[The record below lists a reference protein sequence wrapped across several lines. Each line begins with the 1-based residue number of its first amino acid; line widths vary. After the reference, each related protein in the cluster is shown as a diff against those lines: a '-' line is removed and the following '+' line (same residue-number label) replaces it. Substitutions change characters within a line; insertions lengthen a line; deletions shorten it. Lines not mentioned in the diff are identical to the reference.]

1 MRDLPDVTADGVRC
15 YRVADIMSR
24 DPYTLAA
31 DDDLATAENMMRIAH
46 VRHMMVTNARRAL
59 VGIVSLV
66 DLMRA
71 AEAQRLGTAAPPVGE
86 IMSTA
91 LTLVGPDTL
100 AVDAARRMLHSKLGC
115 LPVVDGAG
123 QLVGVLTETDFLR
136 LTARWLA
143 GRC

>member
-1 MRDLPDVTADGVRC
+1 MAADGVRC

-24 DPYTLAA
+24 DPYTLSP

-46 VRHMMVTNARRAL
+46 VRHMMVTTAERGL

-71 AEAQRLGTAAPPVGE
+71 AEAQRHAMAAPPVGE

-91 LTLVGPDTL
+91 LTLVTPDSL

-115 LPVVDGAG
+115 LPVVNGTG

-136 LTARWLA
+136 LTTRWLA

>member
-1 MRDLPDVTADGVRC
+1 MRDMPDIAADGVRC

-24 DPYTLAA
+24 DPYTLSA
-31 DDDLATAENMMRIAH
+31 DDDLATAESMMRIAH
-46 VRHMMVTNARRAL
+46 VRHMMVTNADRVL
-59 VGIVSLV
+59 VGIVSVV

-71 AEAQRLGTAAPPVGE
+71 AEGRHHTTAASAVGE

-91 LTLVGPDTL
+91 LTLVAPDTL
-100 AVDAARRMLHSKLGC
+100 AADAARRMLRSKLGC

-123 QLVGVLTETDFLR
+123 LLVGTLTETDFLR